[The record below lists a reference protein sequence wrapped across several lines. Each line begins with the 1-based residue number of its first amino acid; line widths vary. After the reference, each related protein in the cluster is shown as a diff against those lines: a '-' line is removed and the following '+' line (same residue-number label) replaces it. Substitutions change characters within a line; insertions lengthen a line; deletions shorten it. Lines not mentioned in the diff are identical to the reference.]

1 MSVRLRRVQI
11 LVADDHK
18 GTRLQV
24 AALLSHHLDWEV
36 CGLAADGQEAVDL
49 AKKSLPDLAVLDVQM
64 PRLNGIE
71 AAKAILPYCAHAII
85 VSNHE
90 VNLFAGEL
98 KELGV
103 KGFVDKRHLATD
115 LVSAMDAVL
124 RGETSFL
131 RPIIRN
137 F

>member
-1 MSVRLRRVQI
+1 MPRLIQI

-18 GTRLQV
+18 KTRLRL
-24 AALLSHHLDWEV
+24 AALLSHRSGWKV

-64 PRLNGIE
+64 RRLNGIE
-71 AAKAILPYCAHAII
+71 VAKAIFGYCPHSII
-85 VSNHE
+85 VTNHE
-90 VNLFAGEL
+90 VNLFAGQL

-103 KGFVDKRHLATD
+103 KGFVNKFHLETD
-115 LVSAMDAVL
+115 LVPAVEVVL
-124 RGETSFL
+124 SGETSFL
-131 RPIIRN
+131 RPISRN